1 MSRAL
6 IAIAAGVLLQ
16 GAAAD
21 PADRVMAERLSGLW
35 STEIH
40 GDGYYVYGEVRYRE
54 DGYSAGRGL
63 RVAGGR
69 LRHIEFEG
77 TWRIEDDM
85 LIFSREESN
94 GVSLVPE
101 SRVYRDRIELLTQ
114 DKLVLISESGE
125 RSIRYRLDYSRLFPR

>member
-1 MSRAL
+1 MAM
-6 IAIAAGVLLQ
+6 AAGLLLQ

-21 PADRVMAERLSGLW
+21 PADCVTAERLSGLW

-40 GDGYYVYGEVRYRE
+40 GDGFYVYGEVHYRE

-69 LRHIEFEG
+69 LQHIEFTG
-77 TWRIEDDM
+77 TWRIEDDV
-85 LIFSREESN
+85 LIFSNKQSN
-94 GVSLVPE
+94 GASPVSQP
-101 SRVYRDRIELLTQ
+101 RVYRDRIELLTH
-114 DKLVLISESGE
+114 DKLVLVSESGE